1 MEKQREWPKGEK
13 RDCAKCGER
22 IKRHFGQRWQMQIE
36 EDGELRDVCCECFNM
51 SRWGSDEP

>member
-1 MEKQREWPKGEK
+1 MEKRREWPKGEK

-22 IKRHFGQRWQMQIE
+22 IKRYFGQRWQMQIKE
-36 EDGELRDVCCECFNM
+36 GGEPLDVCCECYNM